1 MDLPI
6 ENGGSSHSFLY
17 VYQAGSPRFWM
28 PPLRLRQAPQNAGF
42 GGIQWPVRCQ
52 FRGCLKIWNPG
63 EFHSLSWFI
72 MVLSWFTM
80 SFPIKM
86 LISGATNSLWGSLTV
101 HFFQHSSAFFMGV
114 FGNGVY
120 IIRYTVYHQND
131 QNANSKR
138 ENTFTSYRNGFLLL
152 KMTPP
157 WHT

>member
-1 MDLPI
+1 MVDLPI
-6 ENGGSSHSFLY
+6 VFCMFTRPGLLDF
-17 VYQAGSPRFWM
+17 
-28 PPLRLRQAPQNAGF
+28 
-42 GGIQWPVRCQ
+42 
-52 FRGCLKIWNPG
+52 GCLLWGWDKRHRMLVLVASSGLSDVNFGAVWKFGTPENSILYHG
-63 EFHSLSWFI
+63 LSWFI